1 MHLISFCLS
10 KFVLLILGIVRIL
23 FIKRR
28 KKKKNP
34 AITRATELWERS
46 CDCLVID
53 FSYIVVF

>member
-23 FIKRR
+23 FIKR
-28 KKKKNP
+28 KKKNP